1 MTKRTIIGRNLK
13 YFVKNRPITVH
24 SRAEFEVFCQ
34 KPPEFVPYTISLSLL
49 FLHGLNSVKLQ
60 KECARLYSL
69 QRKSFCKGILRSSS
83 WCEVLQGM
91 IRPVLLLSFL

>member
-49 FLHGLNSVKLQ
+49 FLHGLDSVQLQ
-60 KECARLYSL
+60 EEFPHHGGR
-69 QRKSFCKGILRSSS
+69 
-83 WCEVLQGM
+83 
-91 IRPVLLLSFL
+91 LLLRYLVQRGGEAFLYERTLSGGGVHERMQ